1 MAELN
6 ARIIAKASATAA
18 EEPLAGDLEVAE
30 LAVNTADGKLFTKHT
45 DGSIVTISGGGGGAL
60 SDLADVSPYTPELA
74 TYPTKASFNTQPL
87 TGTWSAQSSALLF
100 PPLADNGYDLSSVGS
115 STAPAT
121 IGISTDGI
129 EFSYHAVLSWI
140 NYGSYINAGLG
151 IDCQDIYD
159 NNTSLYIDFG
169 PQPSPVDGAL
179 PVYDSAL
186 QYYKIKKNS
195 IANQSDFDYDRE
207 DSTYNYTFSATD
219 TASPATGESTRWTGY
234 GDAHIFFSTTDKDGL
249 DAESDLYSLETAD
262 DAVIFVNGVE
272 VFNGTLSTPQNK
284 NASRISLQFA
294 TVQSW
299 ITNLVANDVVGIRS
313 SRFDRKP
320 LAKPLVDGQV
330 LTWVETNSQW
340 EPATPSDAVN
350 SVNGQTGTVSLAI
363 GNMTDVDTGADA
375 ASYAS
380 TAALTSIAWSA
391 SAGGGGFW
399 QSNGIRIN
407 RGDGAGNKDT
417 NDYSSL
423 VGTEITIFTTDGS
436 LTPDG
441 STTWNNVLVT
451 GYLSDMDQYGGW
463 YELEFAALY
472 GAAPTGNYYFA
483 AKSEPS
489 PNTPTDGEILT
500 WVDANGR
507 WEPVDYIS
515 KTTLQAE
522 TAAATDF
529 ADFQARIAAL

>member
-330 LTWVETNSQW
+330 LTWVDANSQW
-340 EPATPSDAVN
+340 EPADASGAVDSVN
-350 SVNGQTGTVSLAI
+350 SQTGVVSLGIQDMDDFELYEAP
-363 GNMTDVDTGADA
+363 
-375 ASYAS
+375 
-380 TAALTSIAWSA
+380 SA
-391 SAGGGGFW
+391 NTFTLSGPGSLDPSSAGEWGV
-399 QSNGIRIN
+399 
-407 RGDGAGNKDT
+407 GANLGNYFT
-417 NDYSSL
+417 YYNNDPIAAWL
-423 VGTEITIFTTDGS
+423 GS
-436 LTPDG
+436 LTGVTPMEFVTESG
-441 STTWNNVLVT
+441 YIHSTESTTVASSNGVNSSLISFTNHPWPQEIFDAQAANESIVVRTPSSGPQSLADNDILKWNDADQKFNPT
-451 GYLSDMDQYGGW
+451 SDYV
-463 YELEFAALY
+463 
-472 GAAPTGNYYFA
+472 
-483 AKSEPS
+483 S
-489 PNTPTDGEILT
+489 LT
-500 WVDANGR
+500 SLRTEV
-507 WEPVDYIS
+507 
-515 KTTLQAE
+515 
-522 TAAATDF
+522 AAATDF